1 MRTETLE
8 NFAKSAA
15 AKAIAER
22 NGEPSWILEKRLQS
36 LAAFEA
42 TPYPTTRDE
51 AWRYTDIRKL
61 SWEGLQLTNGSGSS
75 CDDSQRVKALD
86 GFEEMSDQAAVTINC
101 DGACGYWNIPKSWQE
116 RGVKV
121 YDWRTALLQYPDF
134 LRNHFMQDVLP
145 NMFDKFTAL
154 HGGLLNSATVVHV
167 PKGVALDEPLI
178 NVNWHT
184 SPRTLLMPHL
194 LVVLEENSQL
204 RVLDI
209 HKGTGENSM
218 HIPAF
223 EFSLAPASNLKYIR
237 LQQLPLSSVSFGY
250 QRAYVARDAH
260 LTTGVVNL
268 GGRLVRDT
276 IQAKITGT
284 GSTARMLGAY
294 VAGEGQHFDH
304 YTLQEHAAGHA
315 MSDLLFKGAMSGNGR
330 SVFNGKIIVYPNA
343 QKTDAYQKNRNLILS
358 KGARADSIP
367 QLEIAADDVKCSH
380 GATMS
385 RVQEHEL
392 FYLMSRGLTR
402 RMAEELL
409 IFGFID
415 EVLDKF
421 EWKDIAYPIECRIS
435 QRIKEW

>member
-1 MRTETLE
+1 
-8 NFAKSAA
+8 
-15 AKAIAER
+15 
-22 NGEPSWILEKRLQS
+22 
-36 LAAFEA
+36 
-42 TPYPTTRDE
+42 
-51 AWRYTDIRKL
+51 
-61 SWEGLQLTNGSGSS
+61 
-75 CDDSQRVKALD
+75 
-86 GFEEMSDQAAVTINC
+86 
-101 DGACGYWNIPKSWQE
+101 
-116 RGVKV
+116 
-121 YDWRTALLQYPDF
+121 
-134 LRNHFMQDVLP
+134 MQDVLP